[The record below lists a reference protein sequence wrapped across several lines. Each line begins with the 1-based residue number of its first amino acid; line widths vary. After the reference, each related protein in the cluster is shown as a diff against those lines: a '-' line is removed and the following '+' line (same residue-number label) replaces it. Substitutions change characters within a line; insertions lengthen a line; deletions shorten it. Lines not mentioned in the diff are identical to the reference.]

1 MEINPKNLLL
11 VDDDASLRRV
21 LQHHLSE
28 AGYSV
33 LIAKDGTEAFNLYT
47 ENSIDLVITDV
58 RMAGMDGTELLKRIR
73 TINDE
78 AVVIVITA
86 HGTIEAAVTAMKL
99 GAYDYITKPFNR
111 EELLLAVSKGLQYKD
126 LMQENR
132 SLKRL
137 VTERFSI
144 SNMIGSSP
152 SMQRVYAT
160 VEKVARTNA
169 TVLIT
174 GESGTGKEMV
184 AKAIHQNSRRHHQP
198 FVTINCG
205 AIPEG
210 LLESELFGHRK
221 GSFTGAIFDARGSFD
236 MANGGT
242 VFLDEV
248 GELPLQL
255 QVKLLRV
262 LQNGEF
268 NRVGESTPRRVDIR
282 FIAATNR
289 SLEKMIEDSEFR
301 EDLYFRLKV
310 VQIHLPPLRERR
322 DDIPLLADLFLHELA
337 RHYCRPELKVEK
349 EVVRNFCS
357 YNWPGNVRELRNTI
371 ESMIVLSDG
380 DTLTLV
386 DLPEHIMKKASSA
399 GRVTIQLPEGGI
411 DLEKVEREILL
422 QALEKHHWN
431 QTHTARYLNLT
442 RSALIYRMQK
452 YSIEE
457 QSL

>member
-1 MEINPKNLLL
+1 MEINPKKLLL

-21 LQHHLSE
+21 LQHHLTE

-33 LIAKDGTEAFNLYT
+33 LIAKDGTEAFTVYT
-47 ENSIDLVITDV
+47 EHPIDLVITDV

-111 EELLLAVSKGLQYKD
+111 EELLLSVSKGLQYKN

-152 SMQRVYAT
+152 SMQRVYTT

-198 FVTINCG
+198 FVIINCG

-221 GSFTGAIFDARGSFD
+221 GAFTGAVMDVRGSFD
-236 MANGGT
+236 TANGGT

-289 SLEKMIEDSEFR
+289 SLEKMIEASEFR

-349 EVVRNFCS
+349 EVLHNFCS

-380 DTLTLV
+380 DTLTMV
-386 DLPEHIMKKASSA
+386 DLPEHIIKKTSSA